1 MTKQYFWVSS
11 VILLITGCGG
21 GGGDNT
27 SADNSTP
34 VVQKTY
40 VSSATAG
47 EVLKYSVDTSAK
59 TYSYEILQSA
69 YGLQGSKGS
78 GTLFSNSDGTYSPSE
93 SPGSKI
99 LPLKNGLLLGNVKL
113 NMGGTSRDVP
123 IFGMENP
130 STTSSDIAGIFN
142 FITIQCSSQ
151 SNGIYSNCNSLY
163 GSVEVTALTN
173 TTATFKSCIGSDIA
187 INPVNCSTPSSG
199 KLNYLSDGVW
209 SMKEDRSNTADNFF
223 IAFKAPNGQKI
234 GWIDFNDPVY
244 FGFGQGVIS
253 QKTTIRSGEGIDG
266 DYFYKNTLGQ
276 TGSVTLASNNS
287 TLQVSTSTG
296 VVATANQPWAGFSK
310 SQTGYGLMAGNGVYV
325 YMDPGISTY
334 YYEIGIQK

>member
-1 MTKQYFWVSS
+1 MSKRYFWITS
-11 VILLITGCGG
+11 VFLLITACGG
-21 GGGDNT
+21 GGGDNS

-78 GTLFSNSDGTYSPSE
+78 GTLFANSDGTYSPSE

-130 STTSSDIAGIFN
+130 STTSADIAGIFN
-142 FITIQCSSQ
+142 FITIQCSSK
-151 SNGIYSNCNSLY
+151 SNGIYSNCKSYY
-163 GSVEVTALTN
+163 GSVEVTASTN
-173 TTATFKSCIGSDIA
+173 TTATFKSCIGSDIS
-187 INPVNCSTPSSG
+187 INLGNCSTSSSG
-199 KLNYLSDGVW
+199 TLNYLSNGVW
-209 SMKEDRSNTADNFF
+209 SMRRQGSSADNFF

-234 GWIDFNDPVY
+234 GWIDFNDPSY

-253 QKTTIRSGEGIDG
+253 QKTTITSGAGIDG

-276 TGSVTLASNNS
+276 TGSVTLASNSS
-287 TLQVSTSTG
+287 TLQVTTSSG
-296 VVATANQPWAGFSK
+296 VVATANQPWAGFAR

-325 YMDPGISTY
+325 YMDPKISTY